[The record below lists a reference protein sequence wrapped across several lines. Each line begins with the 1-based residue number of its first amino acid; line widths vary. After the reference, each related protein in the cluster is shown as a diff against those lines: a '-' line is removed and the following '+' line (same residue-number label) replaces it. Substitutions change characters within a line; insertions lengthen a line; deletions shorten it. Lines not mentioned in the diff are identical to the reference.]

1 MSIVAEFSTSAEAF
15 ALGDALAEHPA
26 VRVELEKV
34 VPTRKEVLP
43 FFWAWG
49 GDLDA
54 FQETVRDQSI
64 VAELR
69 VVDTLDDQR
78 LYRVEWTRVL
88 TDLGRIIRRADA
100 TVLEAS
106 GQDDTW
112 RFELRFPSHDD
123 VRGFQTD
130 CADHDISLDLERLH
144 SLTELDA
151 EGKYDLTPEQRDTLL
166 TALEEGYFEEPRAIT
181 LEELADELGLSSTAV
196 SGRMRR
202 AHAKL
207 VARALVTDI

>member
-1 MSIVAEFSTSAEAF
+1 MSIVAEFSTPAEAF
-15 ALGDALAEHPA
+15 ALGEALAEHPGI
-26 VRVELEKV
+26 RVELEKV

-54 FQETVRDQSI
+54 FEETVRDQSI
-64 VAELR
+64 VAELE
-69 VVDTLDDQR
+69 VVDTIDDQR

-88 TDLGRIIRRADA
+88 NDLGRILRRADA

-106 GQDDTW
+106 GRDDTW
-112 RFELRFPSHDD
+112 RFELRFASHDE
-123 VRGFQTD
+123 VRGFQTA
-130 CADHDISLDLERLH
+130 CIDHDISLDLERLH

-151 EGKYDLTPEQRDTLL
+151 EGKYDLTPEQREALL
-166 TALEEGYFEEPRAIT
+166 TALEEGYFEEPRGIT

-207 VARALVTDI
+207 VTRTLVTDF